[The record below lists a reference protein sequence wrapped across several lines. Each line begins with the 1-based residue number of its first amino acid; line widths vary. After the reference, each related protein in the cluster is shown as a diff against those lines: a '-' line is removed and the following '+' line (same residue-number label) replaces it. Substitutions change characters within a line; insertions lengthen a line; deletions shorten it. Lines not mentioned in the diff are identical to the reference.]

1 MFGFSQKG
9 VGEYA
14 RVSLET
20 GVIAASP
27 AKLIIMLYDG
37 AIAACYAAIGHIQ
50 NEDFEKK
57 GQFLSKAIM
66 IIESGLRTSLDK
78 KAGGDIAKS
87 LDSLYGYISDRL
99 YLANIKNQT
108 EPVYEVIDLLAELRT
123 AWEEIAKT
131 PDVNKVSDSKA
142 VAINNLSPAKV

>member
-27 AKLIIMLYDG
+27 TKLIIMLYDG
-37 AIAACYAAIGHIQ
+37 AIAACYSAIGHIQ
-50 NEDFEKK
+50 NQDYEKK
-57 GQFLSKAIM
+57 GQLLSKAIM

-78 KAGGDIAKS
+78 KAGGEIAMS
-87 LDSLYGYISDRL
+87 LDALYGYISDRL

-108 EPVYEVIDLLAELRT
+108 EPVYEVIDLLGELRT
-123 AWEEIAKT
+123 AWEEIAKS
-131 PDVNKVSDSKA
+131 PEIQKVAESKA
-142 VAINNLSPAKV
+142 AINNLSSAKV